1 MSSDQ
6 KPETWGYGLTW
17 VVIICLI
24 GLIAFGAVKLK
35 NSARANYDRLVVE
48 KAEAVEAGKAFAAE
62 ESKKVQAKILLESIG
77 PAPTEAE
84 IKDGL
89 AVYTTSCA
97 MCHAPNG
104 VGLPGPAS
112 QAMGAPNI
120 AGMPRWYSLKQIEH
134 IKAGIR
140 GKTNP
145 KLMAMKALITPL
157 DSKKLNDVAGYVQ
170 SLKPSTPPHTL
181 KGDAVLGKK
190 LFETAGCAACHGG
203 DLKGNPA
210 PEMRAPA
217 LNHLPDWYIVEQ
229 LKQFK
234 SGARG
239 SDPKDTKGAVMVT
252 LVQEKI
258 SSEKDMLDIA
268 EYIKSLAK

>member
-1 MSSDQ
+1 
-6 KPETWGYGLTW
+6 
-17 VVIICLI
+17 
-24 GLIAFGAVKLK
+24 
-35 NSARANYDRLVVE
+35 
-48 KAEAVEAGKAFAAE
+48 
-62 ESKKVQAKILLESIG
+62 
-77 PAPTEAE
+77 
-84 IKDGL
+84 
-89 AVYTTSCA
+89 
-97 MCHAPNG
+97 
-104 VGLPGPAS
+104 
-112 QAMGAPNI
+112 
-120 AGMPRWYSLKQIEH
+120 MPRWYSLNQIEH